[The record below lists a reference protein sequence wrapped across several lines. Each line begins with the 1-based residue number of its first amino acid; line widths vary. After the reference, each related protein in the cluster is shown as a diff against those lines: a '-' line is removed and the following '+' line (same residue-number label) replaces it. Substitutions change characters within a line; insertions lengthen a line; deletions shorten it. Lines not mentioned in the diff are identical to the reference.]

1 MTCALYNSFQRK
13 ILDILNFRKCY
24 ENMRKISSEKNM
36 QSHTT
41 LFFLNFYLEK
51 KNYFYIFINEI
62 FFKDI

>member
-1 MTCALYNSFQRK
+1 
-13 ILDILNFRKCY
+13 
-24 ENMRKISSEKNM
+24 MRKISSEKNM